1 MAAPALGLR
10 RSVEFVDAL
19 LAMRSILYPLPVVEQ
34 WDCHGCT
41 ACCRETTIQLNAEDL
56 ARLQEQHWERH
67 PEFHTVRTVR
77 RSFLLGGA
85 NVLAHKADGSCVFLT
100 NAGRCHIHEVFGAE
114 TKPLMCRQFPLQ
126 VVRTDREVVATVA
139 RSCPSAAADIG
150 RPLNEHLSFLKQLLG
165 YQTAHDELTRAPPVA
180 GRARRGWDD
189 FYLAAEA
196 VERLLVDERLPLV
209 RRVVH
214 AVRFCNLLEQCKL
227 KRVGAKEFGALVEAT
242 EQLAGADAGHLF
254 QERKPPARRSGR
266 LFRRLGGHF
275 IRCFPGG
282 PPARSLAD
290 HWRAMRQS
298 GQLARSPATLP
309 ELHPCFPPMSS
320 EKLERA
326 LGPLSGEVL
335 RPLDRFF
342 VTHSMSK
349 RYALM
354 AGGGSLVDS
363 VRRLA
368 FTFPISLWMLR
379 WLASE
384 RKPEADDV
392 VQIVVALERGLPLPA
407 LSGAARYLA
416 HSGQL
421 ERLIAWYGR

>member
-1 MAAPALGLR
+1 
-10 RSVEFVDAL
+10 
-19 LAMRSILYPLPVVEQ
+19 
-34 WDCHGCT
+34 
-41 ACCRETTIQLNAEDL
+41 
-56 ARLQEQHWERH
+56 
-67 PEFHTVRTVR
+67 
-77 RSFLLGGA
+77 
-85 NVLAHKADGSCVFLT
+85 
-100 NAGRCHIHEVFGAE
+100 
-114 TKPLMCRQFPLQ
+114 
-126 VVRTDREVVATVA
+126 
-139 RSCPSAAADIG
+139 
-150 RPLNEHLSFLKQLLG
+150 
-165 YQTAHDELTRAPPVA
+165 
-180 GRARRGWDD
+180 
-189 FYLAAEA
+189 
-196 VERLLVDERLPLV
+196 
-209 RRVVH
+209 
-214 AVRFCNLLEQCKL
+214 
-227 KRVGAKEFGALVEAT
+227 
-242 EQLAGADAGHLF
+242 
-254 QERKPPARRSGR
+254 
-266 LFRRLGGHF
+266 
-275 IRCFPGG
+275 
-282 PPARSLAD
+282 
-290 HWRAMRQS
+290 
-298 GQLARSPATLP
+298 
-309 ELHPCFPPMSS
+309 MSS

-407 LSGAARYLA
+407 LSGPARYLA